1 MADPLTACHSAT
13 RPLSARSCAQLSDTA
28 RKLEEERLR
37 RIRAEEDIVEVRRD
51 ARTQMM
57 TADAVIT
64 AAATSV
70 SDASARQ
77 ARAESADWSLF
88 GGRNS
93 SDPWPGKSP
102 RGGGATPPALSSRRR

>member
-1 MADPLTACHSAT
+1 MRAHQSVTDPLTAC
-13 RPLSARSCAQLSDTA
+13 SCAQLSDTA

-64 AAATSV
+64 AAATSGSV
-70 SDASARQ
+70 EAACAS
-77 ARAESADWSLF
+77 
-88 GGRNS
+88 
-93 SDPWPGKSP
+93 
-102 RGGGATPPALSSRRR
+102 GGAFGSS